1 VEHRRPRPPSYK
13 EDSPQPAKKPRMG
26 SSSRSRASVPSPSG
40 PSPSPEA
47 TSEQSGSNNP
57 TPGPSGDGSRGT
69 ITLSPVDDADNLS
82 SDEDLDEGLEDIDTG
97 ISSVGDV
104 DVDDDEPMLGA
115 ADLVDVPIPRNL
127 MLTENPPVPGNFL
140 PELDFPAK
148 ESFPCD
154 KCDRSFKYAKSLKK
168 HSKCLKCLE
177 TCIAL
182 SHKVCFDCKA
192 CVKNED
198 QFHVKCDKYK
208 CDAPCFTS
216 EEAYEEHTKT
226 HGFEDF

>member
-1 VEHRRPRPPSYK
+1 VPTL
-13 EDSPQPAKKPRMG
+13 
-26 SSSRSRASVPSPSG
+26 SVPRQYQSTAITKQSAKNQPSTDEPTHTPSG
-40 PSPSPEA
+40 SF
-47 TSEQSGSNNP
+47 
-57 TPGPSGDGSRGT
+57 GDGSGRGS
-69 ITLSPVDDADNLS
+69 ITLSPVDNDDNMS
-82 SDEDLDEGLEDIDTG
+82 SDEGMEDDRDTG

-104 DVDDDEPMLGA
+104 GALDEDEPMLDA
-115 ADLVDVPIPRNL
+115 ADLIDEPIPRNL
-127 MLTENPPVPGNFL
+127 MLTVDLPSPVPSNSI
-140 PELDFPAK
+140 PDLDFSEK

-168 HSKCLKCLE
+168 HTKCPKCHE

-198 QFHVKCDKYK
+198 QFHIKCDKYK
-208 CDAPCFTS
+208 CDAPCFNS
-216 EEAYEEHTKT
+216 EHEYEEHTKT